1 MDNTVSQKKPF
12 FGRERELSELTE
24 RILDPECR
32 ILTITGI
39 GGVGKTTIA
48 LELAGKLHRHFRN
61 GICFVSLAGLE
72 HSGQVAPA
80 VVSKLGIRLSGG
92 NITKQL
98 LDALAGKN
106 ILLVLD
112 NFEHLISATLLVE
125 KIGLEAESVK
135 LLVTSRTGLNVAGEF
150 VYELSGMHIPDESL
164 PDLLFSS
171 APVKLFL
178 SSYEIEDRFDPD
190 DLRAVAQIC
199 REVDGVPLGI
209 ELASSWLGRMTPSE
223 ILIEISGKG
232 KLLNKQIARKERR
245 HSSLRRVFDYSW
257 MQLSREE
264 RTVFTEISVFHGGF
278 DAEAVEFITGR
289 SRIALIGLR
298 NKSLLKTEPS
308 ERFSLHPLL
317 RDFSSGKLEQQPD
330 RKEAL
335 IARHAEYYC
344 GLLAKNEKNL
354 LSDGS
359 SEAME
364 EITANLSEVRTAI
377 TNSIR
382 KGMSE
387 AFAAGS
393 AALRN
398 YLLRQG
404 FLEEGRKVF
413 MDASAMFKD
422 IIPEESLMMKASQAA
437 FSTELTMYDEA
448 AALLETVLTGGKQ
461 EVIGKAAHSLG
472 MVYMRTGNLSRA
484 ENRMNR
490 ALELARASG
499 DRELEVTVLGGL
511 GDLFNHRLESEKAR
525 YFMMQAVEINKKTGN
540 IRGLFSNW
548 ITLSNIMANH
558 KKGDSALEYA
568 NLALECTDSLKGD
581 LYIALA
587 RISIAAAL
595 EIQGELKQ
603 ALDFAVQAVHLF
615 EGINNRWGIQ
625 ASCRTKASIESS
637 LGMVEESI
645 KTIGKSIQ
653 LSEEI
658 GGTYNAMESFITAA
672 EIFEK
677 AGNTEKAFDLYLRA
691 RKISRNN
698 SINIILRKLDK
709 KLEELKG

>member
-1 MDNTVSQKKPF
+1 MDNTFSQKKPF

-24 RILDPECR
+24 RILDPGCR

-39 GGVGKTTIA
+39 GGVGKTTLA
-48 LELAGKLHRHFRN
+48 LELAGKLHSHFRN
-61 GICFVSLAGLE
+61 GICFVFLADLE
-72 HSGQVAPA
+72 HTGQVVPA
-80 VVSKLGIRLSGG
+80 ITSKLGIRLSGG
-92 NITKQL
+92 NTAKQL
-98 LDALAGKN
+98 FDVLTGKN

-125 KIGLEAESVK
+125 EIGLKAEGVK
-135 LLVTSRTGLNVAGEF
+135 LLVTSRTRLNVAGEY

-164 PDLLFSS
+164 PYILFSS

-178 SSYEIEDRFDPD
+178 SNPEVDRKMNLN
-190 DLRAVAQIC
+190 DLTAVVQIC
-199 REVDGVPLGI
+199 REVAGIPLGI

-223 ILIEISGKG
+223 ILVEISGKG

-257 MQLSREE
+257 TQLSREE
-264 RTVFTEISVFHGGF
+264 RITFSEISVFRGSF
-278 DAEAVEFITGR
+278 DAKAAEFITGR
-289 SRIALIGLR
+289 PGITLTGLR
-298 NKSLLKTEPS
+298 NKSLLRTEPS

-317 RDFSSGKLEQQPD
+317 RDFSSGKLEQQPG

-335 IARHAEYYC
+335 ISRHAEYYC
-344 GLLAKNEKNL
+344 GLLEKNEKNL
-354 LSDGS
+354 LGDGS

-364 EITANLSEVRTAI
+364 EITVNLSEVRTAI
-377 TNSIR
+377 NNSIR
-382 KGMSE
+382 MGMSDI
-387 AFAAGS
+387 FIAGS
-393 AALRN
+393 KALRN

-404 FLEEGRKVF
+404 FLEEGWKVF
-413 MDASAMFKD
+413 MDASDMLKE
-422 IIPEESLMMKASQAA
+422 INPEESLIMKASQASFA
-437 FSTELTMYDEA
+437 TELTRYDEA
-448 AALLETVLTGGKQ
+448 ATLLETVLAEAKQ
-461 EVIGKAAHSLG
+461 ETLGKAAHSLG
-472 MVYMRTGNLSRA
+472 MVYLRTGNLNRA

-511 GDLFNHRLESEKAR
+511 GDLFNHRLEADKAQ
-525 YFMMQAVEINKKTGN
+525 YFMEQALEINRETGN

-558 KKGDSALEYA
+558 QRGDSALEYA
-568 NLALECTDSLKGD
+568 RYALECTETLKGD

-595 EIQGELKQ
+595 EIQGELRQ
-603 ALDFAVQAVHLF
+603 ALEYAIQAVHLF
-615 EGINNRWGIQ
+615 EGINNRWGVQ

-637 LGMVEESI
+637 LGMAEKSI
-645 KTIGKSIQ
+645 STIEISIQ
-653 LSEEI
+653 LSKEI
-658 GGTYNAMESFITAA
+658 GGTYNSMESFITGA

-677 AGNTEKAFDLYLRA
+677 AGYKKKAFDLYTKA
-691 RKISRNN
+691 RKLAGNHEVEIV
-698 SINIILRKLDK
+698 LKKLDK